1 MPKFHSY
8 SYLID
13 YLKIISTAEASPA
26 RSAWRRPLCLV
37 PWTQWLS
44 PTWQL
49 PWRWKAGN
57 LRLRD
62 RGKRKSF
69 SKMTSWVSNDRKKSQ
84 ALESRWHRVSQF
96 QNFSSNILFLYPQT
110 FYYNVS
116 HMSLIVSPY
125 LSYTQTSPILQ
136 VPFVSWGGIGVIH
149 TNLSIEAQANEVAR
163 VKKFKASGEG

>member
-1 MPKFHSY
+1 MTKSGYTYDDLICLPGHINFGVHDVNLSTRTLAIKDGVQKWRSLMRLLGVNMTKDHFLCQKAQMPKFHSY
-8 SYLID
+8 SYLVD
-13 YLKIISTAEASPA
+13 YLKIISIAEASPA

-37 PWTQWLS
+37 PWTRWLS

-62 RGKRKSF
+62 RGKSENKSF

-96 QNFSSNILFLYPQT
+96 
-110 FYYNVS
+110 
-116 HMSLIVSPY
+116 
-125 LSYTQTSPILQ
+125 
-136 VPFVSWGGIGVIH
+136 
-149 TNLSIEAQANEVAR
+149 
-163 VKKFKASGEG
+163 